1 MPKTQCGKLCFAPGA
16 IATELTR
23 IIVPTKKFPLYGS
36 GTNSR
41 CCNNVTCPVLR
52 GNPPAEK
59 TNRMLLIPGQLGGD
73 DIFGNHNRSELQA
86 QARRAV
92 LVENGQLVTKGKNLR
107 LQGGTG
113 PKTGGDQSETSK
125 TELIVEATMIPRMII
140 TSAFSDRTEFSV
152 STGGLQTGHSGN
164 SRHSAVRSVH

>member
-1 MPKTQCGKLCFAPGA
+1 MPP
-16 IATELTR
+16 
-23 IIVPTKKFPLYGS
+23 
-36 GTNSR
+36 
-41 CCNNVTCPVLR
+41 
-52 GNPPAEK
+52 
-59 TNRMLLIPGQLGGD
+59 D
-73 DIFGNHNRSELQA
+73 DRVGLDHLQA
-86 QARRAV
+86 RAPIRPESRPQNPQQSVAGLEAHATRCV
-92 LVENGQLVTKGKNLR
+92 LVENGQLVTKGENLR
-107 LQGGTG
+107 LPGGTG